1 MLSGGAALEEY
12 VSIGAGSG
20 AGPAIGREPREDPRF
35 AALREGRPQPARMI
49 APVVALIGDARRLVD
64 RIQDRTA
71 RIGIV
76 GLGYVGLPTAVA
88 YADAGFTVVG
98 IDTNADRCSAVMAGE
113 SYIEDVPAS
122 DVQRARRDDRL
133 TVATS
138 LAAAGDLDVVDIC
151 VHTPLGDTREP
162 DTSAIEAVGE
172 ALVSTQHPGQLVV
185 LTSTSYPGTT
195 EEVLRPILER
205 SGLVMGE
212 SIFLAFA
219 PERIDPANRKFT
231 LRNTPKIV
239 GGVDEASTEVARQAL
254 STIVDVVIP
263 VRDAS
268 TAEMVKVLENT
279 FRMVNIGFANEVAQI
294 CRRLGVDVWEV
305 IESAATK
312 PYGFM
317 PFYPGPG
324 VGGHC
329 IPVDPSYLEWKMRN
343 LEFRT
348 RFIDLG
354 NDVNRGMPDY
364 VVQRANDVLN
374 DIGRSV
380 RGSRILLIGVAY
392 KPNIGDVRESPAV
405 EVAER
410 LTSRGAVV
418 DYVDPHVPSLP
429 VHGGAHLHAVA
440 LTPAQLQGSDLVII
454 TTAHDAIDWPMV
466 RDHAALVLDTRGV
479 RGQGRAGWH
488 TL

>member
-1 MLSGGAALEEY
+1 VELTSTGRQL
-12 VSIGAGSG
+12 AG
-20 AGPAIGREPREDPRF
+20 
-35 AALREGRPQPARMI
+35 
-49 APVVALIGDARRLVD
+49 
-64 RIQDRTA
+64 RIRDRTA

-88 YADAGFTVVG
+88 YAQAGFSVVG
-98 IDTNADRCSAVMAGE
+98 IDNDASRCEAVNRGQ
-113 SYIEDVPAS
+113 SYIEDLSSTELQTVLE
-122 DVQRARRDDRL
+122 QGRL
-133 TVATS
+133 SAVTD
-138 LAAAGDLDVVDIC
+138 LQQAGDLDVVDIC
-151 VHTPLGDTREP
+151 VHTPLGETREP

-172 ALVSTQHPGQLVV
+172 ALGACQRPGQLVV

-195 EEVLRPILER
+195 EEVLRPLLER
-205 SGLVMGE
+205 SGLVIGE
-212 SIFLAFA
+212 DIFLAFA
-219 PERIDPANRKFT
+219 PERIDPGNRQFT
-231 LRNTPKIV
+231 LRTTPKVV
-239 GGVDEASTEVARQAL
+239 GGVDRASTEIASLAL
-254 STIVDVVIP
+254 STIVDVIVP
-263 VRDAS
+263 VSDAT

-279 FRMVNIGFANEVAQI
+279 FRMINIGFANEVAMI

-364 VVQRANDVLN
+364 VVQRATEILN
-374 DIGRSV
+374 GIERSV
-380 RGSRILLIGVAY
+380 RGSRILVIGVAY
-392 KPNIGDVRESPAV
+392 KPNVGDTRESPGI
-405 EVAER
+405 EVIAR
-410 LTSRGAVV
+410 LLQRGAAVR
-418 DYVDPHVPSLP
+418 YVDPHVPALS
-429 VHGGAHLHAVA
+429 VHGASVPRVDLSAAELESSELVVITTQHRAVDW
-440 LTPAQLQGSDLVII
+440 DLVRER
-454 TTAHDAIDWPMV
+454 AP
-466 RDHAALVLDTRGV
+466 LVLDTRGV
-479 RGQGRAGWH
+479 RGGTDDATWH

>member
-1 MLSGGAALEEY
+1 MS
-12 VSIGAGSG
+12 
-20 AGPAIGREPREDPRF
+20 
-35 AALREGRPQPARMI
+35 
-49 APVVALIGDARRLVD
+49 APVVELTGEAKQLVGRIGDRS
-64 RIQDRTA
+64 A

-98 IDTNADRCSAVMAGE
+98 IDTNAQRCAAIRAGE
-113 SYIEDVPAS
+113 SYIEDVPSS
-122 DVQRARRDDRL
+122 DVARARRNDRL
-133 TVATS
+133 TAVTS

-172 ALVSTQHPGQLVV
+172 ALIACQRPGQVIV

-195 EEVLRPILER
+195 EDVLRPILER
-205 SGLVMGE
+205 SGLVMGVDT
-212 SIFLAFA
+212 FLAFA
-219 PERIDPANRKFT
+219 PERIDPGNKRFT
-231 LRNTPKIV
+231 LRTTPKVV
-239 GGVDEASTEVARQAL
+239 GGVDDASTEVARQAL
-254 STIVDVVIP
+254 LTIVDVVTP
-263 VRDAS
+263 VRDAT

-279 FRMVNIGFANEVAQI
+279 FRMINIGFANEVAQM

-329 IPVDPSYLEWKMRN
+329 IPVDPSYLQWKMRN
-343 LEFRT
+343 LDFRT

-354 NDVNRGMPDY
+354 NEVNRGMPDY
-364 VVQRANDVLN
+364 VVQRADDVLN
-374 DIGRSV
+374 DIGRSM
-380 RGSRILLIGVAY
+380 RGSRILLVGVAY
-392 KPNIGDVRESPAV
+392 KPDIGDVRESPAI
-405 EVAER
+405 EVADR
-410 LTSRGAVV
+410 LISRGALVR
-418 DYVDPHVPSLP
+418 YVDPHVASLS
-429 VHGGAHLHAVA
+429 VRGGSSLQAVA
-440 LTPAQLQGSDLVII
+440 LTAAEVEASDLVVI
-454 TTAHDAIDWPMV
+454 TTAHTAIDWALIRERAP
-466 RDHAALVLDTRGV
+466 LVLDTRGV
-479 RGQGRAGWH
+479 RGDGRAGWH

>member
-1 MLSGGAALEEY
+1 
-12 VSIGAGSG
+12 
-20 AGPAIGREPREDPRF
+20 
-35 AALREGRPQPARMI
+35 MI
-49 APVVALIGDARRLVD
+49 APVVELTGEAQRLVERIGDRS
-64 RIQDRTA
+64 A

-98 IDTNADRCSAVMAGE
+98 IDTNAERCAAIMAGE
-113 SYIEDVPAS
+113 SYIEDVPSS
-122 DVQRARRDDRL
+122 DVARARRDDRL
-133 TVATS
+133 TAVTS

-172 ALVSTQHPGQLVV
+172 ALIACQRPGQLIV

-195 EEVLRPILER
+195 EDVLRPILER
-205 SGLVMGE
+205 SGLRMGVD
-212 SIFLAFA
+212 IFLAFA
-219 PERIDPANRKFT
+219 PERIDPGNKRFT
-231 LRNTPKIV
+231 LRTTPKVV
-239 GGVDEASTEVARQAL
+239 GGVDDASTEVARQAL
-254 STIVDVVIP
+254 LTIVEVVTP
-263 VRDAS
+263 VRDAT

-279 FRMVNIGFANEVAQI
+279 FRMINIGFANEVAQM

-329 IPVDPSYLEWKMRN
+329 IPVDPSYLQWKMRN
-343 LEFRT
+343 LDFRT

-354 NDVNRGMPDY
+354 NEVNRGMPDY
-364 VVQRANDVLN
+364 VVQRADDVLN
-374 DIGRSV
+374 DIGRSM
-380 RGSRILLIGVAY
+380 RGSRILLVGVAY
-392 KPNIGDVRESPAV
+392 KPNIGDVRESPAI
-405 EVAER
+405 EVADR
-410 LTSRGAVV
+410 LLSRGALVR
-418 DYVDPHVPSLP
+418 YADPHVASLP
-429 VHGGAHLHAVA
+429 VRGGSTLQAVE
-440 LTPAQLQGSDLVII
+440 LTAAELEASDLVVI
-454 TTAHDAIDWPMV
+454 TTAHTAIDWALIRERAP
-466 RDHAALVLDTRGV
+466 LVLDTRGV
-479 RGQGRAGWH
+479 RGDGRAGWH

>member
-1 MLSGGAALEEY
+1 MMARVVNLSADG
-12 VSIGAGSG
+12 
-20 AGPAIGREPREDPRF
+20 
-35 AALREGRPQPARMI
+35 Q
-49 APVVALIGDARRLVD
+49 RLVD

-98 IDTNADRCSAVMAGE
+98 IDMDAQRCSAVMAGE
-113 SYIEDVPAS
+113 SYIEDVPEA
-122 DVQRARRDDRL
+122 DVRRARQQDRL
-133 TVATS
+133 TTVTA
-138 LAAAGDLDVVDIC
+138 LDAAGDLDVIDIC

-172 ALVSTQHPGQLVV
+172 ALVAGQRPGQLVV

-205 SGLVMGE
+205 SGFVMGTDF
-212 SIFLAFA
+212 FLAFA
-219 PERIDPANRKFT
+219 PERIDPANTKYT
-231 LRNTPKIV
+231 LRNTPKVV
-239 GGVDEASTEVARQAL
+239 GGVDDASTEVARQAL

-279 FRMVNIGFANEVAQI
+279 FRMINIGFANEVAQI

-305 IESAATK
+305 IASAATK

-354 NDVNRGMPDY
+354 NDVNRGMPDS

-374 DIGRSV
+374 DAGRSV

-392 KPNIGDVRESPAV
+392 KPNIGDVRESPAI
-405 EVAER
+405 EVAAR
-410 LTSRGAVV
+410 LLARGALVR
-418 DYVDPHVPSLP
+418 YADPHVPSLIL
-429 VHGGAHLHAVA
+429 HGGSTLHSVE
-440 LTPAQLQGSDLVII
+440 LTAAELEASELVVI
-454 TTAHDAIDWPMV
+454 TTAHDATDWALV
-466 RDHAALVLDTRGV
+466 REHAPVVLDTRGV
-479 RGQGRAGWH
+479 RAQGRAAWH

>member
-1 MLSGGAALEEY
+1 
-12 VSIGAGSG
+12 
-20 AGPAIGREPREDPRF
+20 
-35 AALREGRPQPARMI
+35 MI
-49 APVVALIGDARRLVD
+49 APVVDLTGDGQRLVD
-64 RIQDRTA
+64 RIGDRTA

-88 YADAGFTVVG
+88 YADAGFAVVG
-98 IDTNADRCSAVMAGE
+98 IDTDAGRCAAVTAGE
-113 SYIEDVPAS
+113 SYIEDVPSS
-122 DVQRARRDDRL
+122 DVQRARAQDRL
-133 TVATS
+133 TAVTS
-138 LAAAGDLDVVDIC
+138 LSDAGDLDVVDIC

-172 ALVSTQHPGQLVV
+172 ALIAIQRPGQLIV

-195 EEVLRPILER
+195 DEVLRPILER
-205 SGLVMGE
+205 SGLAMG
-212 SIFLAFA
+212 SQIFLAFA
-219 PERIDPANRKFT
+219 PERIDPANRTYT
-231 LRNTPKIV
+231 LRNTPKVV
-239 GGVDEASTEVARQAL
+239 GGVDAASTEVARQAL

-263 VRDAS
+263 VSDAR

-279 FRMVNIGFANEVAQI
+279 FRMINIGFANEVAQI

-305 IESAATK
+305 IASAATK

-364 VVQRANDVLN
+364 VVQRADDVLN
-374 DIGRSV
+374 DTGRSV

-392 KPNIGDVRESPAV
+392 KPNIGDIRESPAI
-405 EVAER
+405 EVASR
-410 LTSRGAVV
+410 LQARGALVR
-418 DYVDPHVPSLP
+418 YADPHVPSVSL
-429 VHGGAHLHAVA
+429 HGVMLRSVP
-440 LTPAQLQGSDLVII
+440 LTAAELEASELVVI
-454 TTAHDAIDWPMV
+454 TTAHESTDWDLV
-466 RDHAALVLDTRGV
+466 RAHAPVVLDTRGV
-479 RGQGRAGWH
+479 RGQGRAEWH

>member
-1 MLSGGAALEEY
+1 MELTSTGRQL
-12 VSIGAGSG
+12 AG
-20 AGPAIGREPREDPRF
+20 
-35 AALREGRPQPARMI
+35 
-49 APVVALIGDARRLVD
+49 
-64 RIQDRTA
+64 RIRDRTA

-88 YADAGFTVVG
+88 YAQAGFSVVG
-98 IDTNADRCSAVMAGE
+98 IDNDASRCEAVNRGQ
-113 SYIEDVPAS
+113 SYIEDLSSTELQTVLE
-122 DVQRARRDDRL
+122 QGRL
-133 TVATS
+133 SAVTD
-138 LAAAGDLDVVDIC
+138 LQQAGDLDVVDIC
-151 VHTPLGDTREP
+151 VHTPLGETREP

-172 ALVSTQHPGQLVV
+172 ALGACQRPGQLVV

-195 EEVLRPILER
+195 EEVLRPLLER
-205 SGLVMGE
+205 SGLVIGE
-212 SIFLAFA
+212 DIFLAFA
-219 PERIDPANRKFT
+219 PERIDPGNRQFT
-231 LRNTPKIV
+231 LRTTPKVV
-239 GGVDEASTEVARQAL
+239 GGVDRASTEIASLAL
-254 STIVDVVIP
+254 STIVDVIVP
-263 VRDAS
+263 VSDAT

-279 FRMVNIGFANEVAQI
+279 FRMINIGFANEVAMI

-364 VVQRANDVLN
+364 VVQRATEILN
-374 DIGRSV
+374 GIERSV
-380 RGSRILLIGVAY
+380 RGSRILVIGVAY
-392 KPNIGDVRESPAV
+392 KPNVGDTRESPGI
-405 EVAER
+405 EVIAR
-410 LTSRGAVV
+410 LLQRGAAVR
-418 DYVDPHVPSLP
+418 YVDPHVPALS
-429 VHGGAHLHAVA
+429 VHGASVPRVDLSAAELESSELVVITTQHRAVDW
-440 LTPAQLQGSDLVII
+440 DLVRER
-454 TTAHDAIDWPMV
+454 AP
-466 RDHAALVLDTRGV
+466 LVLDTRGV
-479 RGQGRAGWH
+479 RGGTDDATWH

>member
-1 MLSGGAALEEY
+1 VELTST
-12 VSIGAGSG
+12 
-20 AGPAIGREPREDPRF
+20 GRQ
-35 AALREGRPQPARMI
+35 LG
-49 APVVALIGDARRLVD
+49 D
-64 RIQDRTA
+64 RIRDRTA

-88 YADAGFTVVG
+88 YAQAGFRVVG
-98 IDTNADRCSAVMAGE
+98 IDNDASRCEAVNRGQ
-113 SYIEDVPAS
+113 SYIEDLSSAELQTVLE
-122 DVQRARRDDRL
+122 QGRL
-133 TVATS
+133 SAVTD
-138 LAAAGDLDVVDIC
+138 LQQAGDLDVVDIC
-151 VHTPLGDTREP
+151 VHTPLGETREP

-172 ALVSTQHPGQLVV
+172 ALGACQRPGQLVV

-195 EEVLRPILER
+195 EEVLRPLLER
-205 SGLVMGE
+205 SGLVIGE
-212 SIFLAFA
+212 DIFLAFA
-219 PERIDPANRKFT
+219 PERIDPGNRQFT
-231 LRNTPKIV
+231 LRTTPKVV
-239 GGVDEASTEVARQAL
+239 GGVDCASTEIASLAL
-254 STIVDVVIP
+254 STIVDVIVP
-263 VRDAS
+263 VSDAT

-279 FRMVNIGFANEVAQI
+279 FRMVNIGFANEVAMI

-364 VVQRANDVLN
+364 VVQRATEILN
-374 DIGRSV
+374 GIERSV
-380 RGSRILLIGVAY
+380 RGSRILVIGVAY
-392 KPNIGDVRESPAV
+392 KPDIADVRESPAI
-405 EVAER
+405 EVIKR
-410 LTSRGAVV
+410 LVQRGALVR
-418 DYVDPHVPSLP
+418 YVDPHVKSL
-429 VHGGAHLHAVA
+429 ALHDGVSVARVELGPEELRASELVVIATKHSAVDF
-440 LTPAQLQGSDLVII
+440 DLV
-454 TTAHDAIDWPMV
+454 
-466 RDHAALVLDTRGV
+466 RQHAALVLDTRGV
-479 RGQGRAGWH
+479 RADPGHAGWH

>member
-1 MLSGGAALEEY
+1 
-12 VSIGAGSG
+12 
-20 AGPAIGREPREDPRF
+20 
-35 AALREGRPQPARMI
+35 MI
-49 APVVALIGDARRLVD
+49 APVVELTGEGQRLVERIGDRS
-64 RIQDRTA
+64 A

-98 IDTNADRCSAVMAGE
+98 IDTNAERCAAIMAGE
-113 SYIEDVPAS
+113 SYIEDVPSS
-122 DVQRARRDDRL
+122 DVVRARLDDRL
-133 TVATS
+133 TAVTS

-172 ALVSTQHPGQLVV
+172 ALIACQRPGQLIV

-195 EEVLRPILER
+195 EDVLRPILER
-205 SGLVMGE
+205 SGLVTGVDV
-212 SIFLAFA
+212 FLAFA
-219 PERIDPANRKFT
+219 PERIDPGNKRFT
-231 LRNTPKIV
+231 LRTTPKVV
-239 GGVDEASTEVARQAL
+239 GGVDDASTEVARQAL
-254 STIVDVVIP
+254 LTIVDVVTP
-263 VRDAS
+263 VRDAT

-279 FRMVNIGFANEVAQI
+279 FRMINIGFANEVAQM

-329 IPVDPSYLEWKMRN
+329 IPVDPSYLQWKMRN
-343 LEFRT
+343 LDFRT

-354 NDVNRGMPDY
+354 NEVNRGMPDY
-364 VVQRANDVLN
+364 VVQRADDVLN
-374 DIGRSV
+374 DIGRSM
-380 RGSRILLIGVAY
+380 RGSRILLVGVAY
-392 KPNIGDVRESPAV
+392 KPNIGDVRESPAI
-405 EVAER
+405 EVADR
-410 LTSRGAVV
+410 LLSRGALVH
-418 DYVDPHVPSLP
+418 YVDPHVESLST
-429 VHGGAHLHAVA
+429 HGGVSLRAVE
-440 LTPAQLQGSDLVII
+440 LTAAELEASELVVI
-454 TTAHDAIDWPMV
+454 TTAHDAIDWALIRERAP
-466 RDHAALVLDTRGV
+466 LVLDTRGV

>member
-1 MLSGGAALEEY
+1 
-12 VSIGAGSG
+12 
-20 AGPAIGREPREDPRF
+20 
-35 AALREGRPQPARMI
+35 MI
-49 APVVALIGDARRLVD
+49 APVVELTGEAQRLVE
-64 RIQDRTA
+64 RIGERTA

-98 IDTNADRCSAVMAGE
+98 IDMNPERCAAVTAGE
-113 SYIEDVPAS
+113 SYIEDLPSSEIARV
-122 DVQRARRDDRL
+122 RRDDKL
-133 TVATS
+133 TAVTS
-138 LAAAGDLDVVDIC
+138 LSAAGDLDVIDIC
-151 VHTPLGDTREP
+151 VHTPLGETREP

-172 ALVSTQHPGQLVV
+172 ALVACQRPGQLIV

-195 EEVLRPILER
+195 EEVLQPILER
-205 SGLVMGE
+205 SGLVIGRD
-212 SIFLAFA
+212 IFLAFA
-219 PERIDPANRKFT
+219 PERIDPGNKKFT

-239 GGVDEASTEVARQAL
+239 GGVDDTSTEVARQAL
-254 STIVDVVIP
+254 MTIVDVVMP
-263 VRDAS
+263 VRDAR

-279 FRMVNIGFANEVAQI
+279 FRMINIGFANEVAQI

-354 NDVNRGMPDY
+354 NDINRGMPDY
-364 VVQRANDVLN
+364 VVQRADDVLN
-374 DIGRSV
+374 DAGHSV
-380 RGSRILLIGVAY
+380 RGSQILLIGAAY
-392 KPNIGDVRESPAV
+392 KPNIGDVRESPAI
-405 EVAER
+405 EVAAR
-410 LTSRGAVV
+410 LLARGALVR
-418 DYVDPHVPSLP
+418 YADPHVPTLMIHGTSLN
-429 VHGGAHLHAVA
+429 AVD
-440 LTPAQLQGSDLVII
+440 LTPAELAASDLVII
-454 TTAHDAIDWPMV
+454 TTAHAATDWAMV
-466 RDHAALVLDTRGV
+466 REHAPVVLDTRGV

>member
-1 MLSGGAALEEY
+1 
-12 VSIGAGSG
+12 
-20 AGPAIGREPREDPRF
+20 
-35 AALREGRPQPARMI
+35 MI
-49 APVVALIGDARRLVD
+49 APVVELTGEGRLLVERIGDRS
-64 RIQDRTA
+64 A

-88 YADAGFTVVG
+88 YSDAGFTVVG
-98 IDTNADRCSAVMAGE
+98 IDTNAERCAAITAGE
-113 SYIEDVPAS
+113 SYIEDVPSS
-122 DVQRARRDDRL
+122 DVARARRDDRFT
-133 TVATS
+133 TVTS
-138 LAAAGDLDVVDIC
+138 LDAAGDLDVIDIC
-151 VHTPLGDTREP
+151 VHTPLGETREP

-172 ALVSTQHPGQLVV
+172 ALIACQRAGQLIV

-205 SGLVMGE
+205 SGLIMGVDT
-212 SIFLAFA
+212 FLAFA
-219 PERIDPANRKFT
+219 PERIDPANKKFT
-231 LRNTPKIV
+231 LRNTPKVV
-239 GGVDEASTEVARQAL
+239 GGVDDASTEVARQAL
-254 STIVDVVIP
+254 LTIVEVVTP
-263 VRDAS
+263 VRDAT

-279 FRMVNIGFANEVAQI
+279 FRMINIGFANEVAQM

-305 IESAATK
+305 IDSAATK

-329 IPVDPSYLEWKMRN
+329 IPVDPSYLQWKMRN
-343 LEFRT
+343 LDFRT

-364 VVQRANDVLN
+364 VVQRADDVLN
-374 DIGRSV
+374 DLGRSM

-392 KPNIGDVRESPAV
+392 KPNIGDVRESPAI
-405 EVAER
+405 EVAGR
-410 LTSRGAVV
+410 LLGRGALVR
-418 DYVDPHVPSLP
+418 YADPHVPSLLT
-429 VHGGAHLHAVA
+429 HSGIRLEAVA
-440 LTPAQLQGSDLVII
+440 LTAAELEASELVII
-454 TTAHDAIDWPMV
+454 TTAHAAIDWALV
-466 RDHAALVLDTRGV
+466 REHAPLVLDTRGV

>member
-1 MLSGGAALEEY
+1 
-12 VSIGAGSG
+12 
-20 AGPAIGREPREDPRF
+20 
-35 AALREGRPQPARMI
+35 MI
-49 APVVALIGDARRLVD
+49 APVVDLTGDGQRLVD
-64 RIQDRTA
+64 RIGNRTA

-98 IDTNADRCSAVMAGE
+98 IDTDAGRCAAVTSGE
-113 SYIEDVPAS
+113 SYIEDVPSS
-122 DVQRARRDDRL
+122 DVQRARAQDRL
-133 TVATS
+133 TAVTALS
-138 LAAAGDLDVVDIC
+138 EAGDLDVVDIC

-172 ALVSTQHPGQLVV
+172 ALVAIQRPGQLIV

-195 EEVLRPILER
+195 DEVLRPILER
-205 SGLVMGE
+205 SGLAMG
-212 SIFLAFA
+212 SQIFLAFA
-219 PERIDPANRKFT
+219 PERIDPANRKYT
-231 LRNTPKIV
+231 LRNTPKVV
-239 GGVDEASTEVARQAL
+239 GGVDAASTEVARQVL
-254 STIVDVVIP
+254 STIVDEVIP
-263 VRDAS
+263 VSDAR

-279 FRMVNIGFANEVAQI
+279 FRMINIGFANEVAQI

-305 IESAATK
+305 IASAATK
-312 PYGFM
+312 PYGYM

-364 VVQRANDVLN
+364 VVQRADDVLN
-374 DIGRSV
+374 DTGRSV

-392 KPNIGDVRESPAV
+392 KPNIGDIRESPAI
-405 EVAER
+405 EVATR
-410 LTSRGAVV
+410 LHARGAHVR
-418 DYVDPHVPSLP
+418 YADPHVPSISLHGVM
-429 VHGGAHLHAVA
+429 VHSV
-440 LTPAQLQGSDLVII
+440 QLSAAELEASELIII
-454 TTAHDAIDWPMV
+454 TTAHESTDWDLV
-466 RDHAALVLDTRGV
+466 RAHAPVVLDTRGV
-479 RGQGRAGWH
+479 RGQGRADWH

>member
-1 MLSGGAALEEY
+1 
-12 VSIGAGSG
+12 
-20 AGPAIGREPREDPRF
+20 
-35 AALREGRPQPARMI
+35 MI
-49 APVVALIGDARRLVD
+49 APVVELTGEAQRLVD
-64 RIQDRTA
+64 RIGDRSA

-98 IDTNADRCSAVMAGE
+98 IDTNGERCAAIMAGE
-113 SYIEDVPAS
+113 SYIEDVPSS
-122 DVQRARRDDRL
+122 DVARVRRDDRL
-133 TVATS
+133 TAVTA

-172 ALVSTQHPGQLVV
+172 ALSASQRPGQLIV

-195 EEVLRPILER
+195 EDVLRPILER
-205 SGLVMGE
+205 SGLVMGVD
-212 SIFLAFA
+212 IFLAFA
-219 PERIDPANRKFT
+219 PERIDPGNKRFT
-231 LRNTPKIV
+231 LRTTPKVV
-239 GGVDEASTEVARQAL
+239 GGVDDASTEVARQAL
-254 STIVDVVIP
+254 TTIVDVVTP
-263 VRDAS
+263 VRDAT

-279 FRMVNIGFANEVAQI
+279 FRMINIGFANEVAQM

-329 IPVDPSYLEWKMRN
+329 IPVDPSYLQWKMRN
-343 LEFRT
+343 LDFRT

-354 NDVNRGMPDY
+354 NEVNRGMPDY
-364 VVQRANDVLN
+364 VVQRADDVLN
-374 DIGRSV
+374 DIGRSM
-380 RGSRILLIGVAY
+380 RGSRILLVGVAY
-392 KPNIGDVRESPAV
+392 KPNIGDVRESPAI
-405 EVAER
+405 EVADR
-410 LTSRGAVV
+410 LLGRGALVR
-418 DYVDPHVPSLP
+418 YVDPHVASLSIR
-429 VHGGAHLHAVA
+429 GGSSLAAVE
-440 LTPAQLQGSDLVII
+440 LTAGELEASDLVVI
-454 TTAHDAIDWPMV
+454 TTAHAAIDWALIRERAP
-466 RDHAALVLDTRGV
+466 LVLDTRGV
-479 RGQGRAGWH
+479 RGEGRAGWH

>member
-1 MLSGGAALEEY
+1 
-12 VSIGAGSG
+12 
-20 AGPAIGREPREDPRF
+20 
-35 AALREGRPQPARMI
+35 MI
-49 APVVALIGDARRLVD
+49 APVVDLTGEGQRLVD
-64 RIQDRTA
+64 RIGNRTA

-98 IDTNADRCSAVMAGE
+98 IDTNAERCAAITAGK
-113 SYIEDVPAS
+113 SYIEDVPSS
-122 DVQRARRDDRL
+122 DVERARRGDRL
-133 TVATS
+133 VAVAS
-138 LAAAGDLDVVDIC
+138 LGAAGDLDVIDIC

-172 ALVSTQHPGQLVV
+172 ALISSQRPGQLIL

-205 SGLVMGE
+205 SGLAMGE
-212 SIFLAFA
+212 DIFLAFA
-219 PERIDPANRKFT
+219 PERIDPANRTFT
-231 LRNTPKIV
+231 LRNTPKVV
-239 GGVDEASTEVARQAL
+239 GGVDDASTEVARQAL
-254 STIVDVVIP
+254 SAIVDVVIP

-324 VGGHC
+324 IGGHC

-354 NDVNRGMPDY
+354 NDVNRSMPDY

-380 RGSRILLIGVAY
+380 RGSRVLLIGVAY
-392 KPNIGDVRESPAV
+392 KPNIGDVRESPAT
-405 EVAER
+405 EVASR
-410 LTSRGAVV
+410 LLSRGALVR
-418 DYVDPHVPSLP
+418 YVDPHVPSLV
-429 VHGGAHLHAVA
+429 VHDGVTLHAVD
-440 LTPAQLQGSDLVII
+440 LTAAELEANELVVI
-454 TTAHDAIDWPMV
+454 TTPHDAIDWSLV
-466 RDHAALVLDTRGV
+466 REHASLVLDTRGV

>member
-1 MLSGGAALEEY
+1 MMARVVNLSADG
-12 VSIGAGSG
+12 
-20 AGPAIGREPREDPRF
+20 
-35 AALREGRPQPARMI
+35 Q
-49 APVVALIGDARRLVD
+49 RLVD

-98 IDTNADRCSAVMAGE
+98 IDMDAQRCSAVMAGE
-113 SYIEDVPAS
+113 SYIEDVPEA
-122 DVQRARRDDRL
+122 DVRRARQQDRL
-133 TVATS
+133 TTVTA
-138 LAAAGDLDVVDIC
+138 LEAAGDLDVIDIC

-172 ALVSTQHPGQLVV
+172 ALVAGQRPGQLVV

-205 SGLVMGE
+205 SGFVMGTDF
-212 SIFLAFA
+212 FLAFA
-219 PERIDPANRKFT
+219 PERIDPANTKYT
-231 LRNTPKIV
+231 LRNTPKVV
-239 GGVDEASTEVARQAL
+239 GGVDDASTEVARQAL

-279 FRMVNIGFANEVAQI
+279 FRMINIGFANEVAQI

-305 IESAATK
+305 IASAATK

-374 DIGRSV
+374 DAGRSV

-392 KPNIGDVRESPAV
+392 KPNIGDVRESPAI
-405 EVAER
+405 EVAAR
-410 LTSRGAVV
+410 LLARGALVR
-418 DYVDPHVPSLP
+418 YADPHVPSLTL
-429 VHGGAHLHAVA
+429 HGASTLHSVE
-440 LTPAQLQGSDLVII
+440 LTAAELEASELVVI
-454 TTAHDAIDWPMV
+454 TTAHDATDWALV
-466 RDHAALVLDTRGV
+466 REHAPVVLDTRGV
-479 RGQGRAGWH
+479 RAQGRAAWH

>member
-1 MLSGGAALEEY
+1 
-12 VSIGAGSG
+12 
-20 AGPAIGREPREDPRF
+20 
-35 AALREGRPQPARMI
+35 MI
-49 APVVALIGDARRLVD
+49 APVVDLTGEGQRLVD
-64 RIQDRTA
+64 RIGNRTA

-98 IDTNADRCSAVMAGE
+98 IDTDADRCAAVGAGE
-113 SYIEDVPAS
+113 SYIEDVPSS
-122 DVQRARRDDRL
+122 DVQRARAQGRL
-133 TVATS
+133 TAVTS
-138 LAAAGDLDVVDIC
+138 LSAAGDLDVVDIC

-172 ALVSTQHPGQLVV
+172 ALVSSQRPGQLVV

-195 EEVLRPILER
+195 DEVLRPILER
-205 SGLVMGE
+205 SGLAMGSE
-212 SIFLAFA
+212 IFLAFA
-219 PERIDPANRKFT
+219 PERIDPANRKYT
-231 LRNTPKIV
+231 LRNTPKVV
-239 GGVDEASTEVARQAL
+239 GGVDAASTEVARQVL

-263 VRDAS
+263 VRDAA

-305 IESAATK
+305 IASAATK

-374 DIGRSV
+374 DVGRSV
-380 RGSRILLIGVAY
+380 RDSRILLIGVAY
-392 KPNIGDVRESPAV
+392 KPNIGDVRESPAI
-405 EVAER
+405 EVASR
-410 LTSRGAVV
+410 LLTRGALVT
-418 DYVDPHVPSLP
+418 YTDPHVPS
-429 VHGGAHLHAVA
+429 VSIHGVTLHSVQ
-440 LTPAQLQGSDLVII
+440 LTAAELEASDLVVI
-454 TTAHDAIDWPMV
+454 TTPHDAVDWALVREHAPM
-466 RDHAALVLDTRGV
+466 VLDTRGV
-479 RGQGRAGWH
+479 RGQGRANWH

>member
-1 MLSGGAALEEY
+1 
-12 VSIGAGSG
+12 
-20 AGPAIGREPREDPRF
+20 
-35 AALREGRPQPARMI
+35 MI
-49 APVVALIGDARRLVD
+49 APVVELIGEGRRLVERIGD
-64 RIQDRTA
+64 RSA

-98 IDTNADRCSAVMAGE
+98 IDTNAERCAAIMAGE
-113 SYIEDVPAS
+113 SYIEDVPSS
-122 DVQRARRDDRL
+122 DVARARLDDRL
-133 TVATS
+133 TAVTS

-172 ALVSTQHPGQLVV
+172 ALIACQRPGQLIV

-195 EEVLRPILER
+195 EDVLRPILER
-205 SGLVMGE
+205 SGLVMGVD
-212 SIFLAFA
+212 IFLAFA
-219 PERIDPANRKFT
+219 PERIDPGNKRFT
-231 LRNTPKIV
+231 LRTTPKVV
-239 GGVDEASTEVARQAL
+239 GGVDDASTEVAQRAL
-254 STIVDVVIP
+254 LTIVDVVTP
-263 VRDAS
+263 VRDAT

-279 FRMVNIGFANEVAQI
+279 FRMINIGFANEVAQM

-329 IPVDPSYLEWKMRN
+329 IPVDPSYLQWKMRN
-343 LEFRT
+343 LDFRT

-354 NDVNRGMPDY
+354 NEVNRGMPDY
-364 VVQRANDVLN
+364 VVQRADDVLN
-374 DIGRSV
+374 DIGRSM
-380 RGSRILLIGVAY
+380 RGSRILLVGVAY
-392 KPNIGDVRESPAV
+392 KPNIGDVRESPAI
-405 EVAER
+405 EVADR
-410 LTSRGAVV
+410 LLSRGALVR
-418 DYVDPHVPSLP
+418 YVDPHVESLST
-429 VHGGAHLHAVA
+429 HGGVSLRAVE
-440 LTPAQLQGSDLVII
+440 LTAAELEASELVVI
-454 TTAHDAIDWPMV
+454 TTAHDAIDWALIRERAP
-466 RDHAALVLDTRGV
+466 LVLDTRGV

>member
-1 MLSGGAALEEY
+1 VELTSTGRQLSG
-12 VSIGAGSG
+12 
-20 AGPAIGREPREDPRF
+20 
-35 AALREGRPQPARMI
+35 
-49 APVVALIGDARRLVD
+49 
-64 RIQDRTA
+64 RIRDRTA

-88 YADAGFTVVG
+88 YAQAGFRVVG
-98 IDTNADRCSAVMAGE
+98 IDNDASRCEAVNRGQ
-113 SYIEDVPAS
+113 SYIEDLSSTELQTVLE
-122 DVQRARRDDRL
+122 QGRL
-133 TVATS
+133 SAVTD
-138 LAAAGDLDVVDIC
+138 LQQAGDLDVVDIC
-151 VHTPLGDTREP
+151 VHTPLGETREP

-172 ALVSTQHPGQLVV
+172 ALGACQRPGQLVV

-195 EEVLRPILER
+195 EDVLRPMLER
-205 SGLVMGE
+205 SGLVIGE
-212 SIFLAFA
+212 DIFLAFA
-219 PERIDPANRKFT
+219 PERIDPGNRQFT
-231 LRNTPKIV
+231 LRTTPKVV
-239 GGVDEASTEVARQAL
+239 GGVDCASTEIASLAL
-254 STIVDVVIP
+254 STIVDVIVP
-263 VRDAS
+263 VSDAT

-279 FRMVNIGFANEVAQI
+279 FRMINIGFANEVAMI

-364 VVQRANDVLN
+364 VVQRATEILN
-374 DIGRSV
+374 GIERSV
-380 RGSRILLIGVAY
+380 RGSRILVIGVAY
-392 KPNIGDVRESPAV
+392 KPNVGDTRESPGI
-405 EVAER
+405 EVIAR
-410 LTSRGAVV
+410 LLQRGAAVRF
-418 DYVDPHVPSLP
+418 VDPHVPALS
-429 VHGGAHLHAVA
+429 VHGASVPRVELSAAELESSELVVITTQHHAVDW
-440 LTPAQLQGSDLVII
+440 DLVRER
-454 TTAHDAIDWPMV
+454 AP
-466 RDHAALVLDTRGV
+466 LVLDTRGV
-479 RGQGRAGWH
+479 RREARGDTWH